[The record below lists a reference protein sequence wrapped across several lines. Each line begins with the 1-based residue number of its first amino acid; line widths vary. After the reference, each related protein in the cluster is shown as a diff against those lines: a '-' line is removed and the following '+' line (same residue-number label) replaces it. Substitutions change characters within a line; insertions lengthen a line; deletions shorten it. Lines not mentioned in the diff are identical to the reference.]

1 VRITGGTLRGRT
13 LHPPANLPVR
23 PTTDF
28 AKEGL
33 FNILNNY
40 FDFETLTV
48 LDLFAGS
55 GSISYEFI
63 SRGAVSVTSVD
74 ENFHC
79 TAFIKKTTSELGM
92 KNLHCIR
99 SDVFKFLKK
108 ANTKS
113 DIIFADPPFELE
125 KTDLLP
131 ELIFEQNLLKENG
144 WLIIEH
150 QSKRILES
158 KIQPFEIRKYGNC
171 AYSMYKNLE
180 NKIG

>member
-13 LHPPANLPVR
+13 IHPPANLPVR

-48 LDLFAGS
+48 LDLFAGA
-55 GSISYEFI
+55 GSIGYEFI
-63 SRGAVSVTSVD
+63 SRGAVSVTCVD
-74 ENFHC
+74 QNFHC
-79 TAFIKKTTSELGM
+79 TAFINKMATELSM
-92 KNLHCIR
+92 KNLRCIR
-99 SDVFKFLKK
+99 SDVFSYLKK
-108 ANTKS
+108 NINKS

-125 KTDLLP
+125 ETDLLP
-131 ELIFEQNLLKENG
+131 DLIFEKNLLKEDG

-150 QSKRILES
+150 QSKRILKSNIE
-158 KIQPFEIRKYGNC
+158 PFEIRKYGNC
-171 AYSMYKNLE
+171 AYSMFRNLE
-180 NKIG
+180 NKTD